1 MEQAMSTMHAADG
14 RSFVPLVADP
24 ARSRTLPGYF
34 YSDAR
39 VLEEEKRRIFYKTWQ
54 LAGHVT
60 EVPSPGDYVTADI
73 AGQSVFV
80 MRGKDGRL
88 AAFFNVC
95 QHRAHELLK
104 GKGHVRS
111 AIVCPYHAWAYELDG
126 SLRTARATAH
136 MPEFDPIDYSLVPVR
151 LEEMLGFLFVN
162 LDSDAPPLASL
173 VPDMIEDMRETMPWL
188 GELVVNKKGER
199 SEEEF
204 GRLAANWKVL
214 AENCLEC
221 YHCGPAHQAFTDLV
235 DIGSY
240 SCRVYGHWIKS
251 HGAVNRLDNVAYKVD
266 ADAPVKINSYWHLWP
281 NTEFGLFP
289 GLRSLFAFS
298 FSPFNAEET
307 RMSGIMLTIPGEP
320 LPKERLAYV
329 RDVLWPED
337 ESICKSVH
345 RGLKSLGYRQGR
357 FVIDPEKPGLSE
369 NAVHGFQRKYAEVMG
384 L

>member
-1 MEQAMSTMHAADG
+1 MTTMRSSDG
-14 RSFVPLVADP
+14 RSFVPLAANP
-24 ARSRTLPGYF
+24 ARSRTLPGYL

-39 VLEEEKRRIFYKTWQ
+39 VLDEEKRRIFYKSWQ

-60 EVPSPGDYVTADI
+60 EMPEPGDYVTVDV
-73 AGQSVFV
+73 AGQSIFV
-80 MRGKDGRL
+80 MRGKEGEL
-88 AAFFNVC
+88 SAFFNVC

-104 GKGHVRS
+104 GKGHVKS

-126 SLRTARATAH
+126 TLRKARATAH
-136 MPEFDPIDYSLVPVR
+136 MPEFDPADYSLVPVR

-162 LDSDAPPLASL
+162 LDPEAKPLATL
-173 VPDMIEDMRETMPWL
+173 VPDMIEDMRQTMPWL
-188 GELVVNKKGER
+188 GELVVNRQGER

-240 SCRVYGHWIKS
+240 SCRVHGNWMKS
-251 HGAVNRLDNVAYKVD
+251 HGEINKLDNRAYRVAD
-266 ADAPVKINSYWHLWP
+266 DAPVMINSYWHLWP
-281 NTEFGLFP
+281 NIEFGIFP
-289 GLRSLFAFS
+289 GQRTLFAFS
-298 FSPFNAEET
+298 FSPHGAEET
-307 RMSGIMLTIPGEP
+307 RMSGIMLTMPGESP
-320 LPKERLAYV
+320 PRERLAYV

-337 ESICKSVH
+337 ESICQSVH

-357 FVIDPEKPGLSE
+357 FVIDPGEPGLSE

>member
-1 MEQAMSTMHAADG
+1 MTTMRSTDG
-14 RSFVPLVADP
+14 RSFVPLLADP
-24 ARSRTLPGYF
+24 ARSRTLPGYL
-34 YSDAR
+34 YSDPR
-39 VLEEEKRRIFYKTWQ
+39 IVEEERRRIFYKSWQ
-54 LAGHVT
+54 FVGHVT
-60 EVPSPGDYVTADI
+60 EVKAAGDYVTADI

-80 MRGKDGRL
+80 IRGKDGAL

-95 QHRAHELLK
+95 QHRAHELLA
-104 GKGHVRS
+104 GKGNVKS

-126 SLRTARATAH
+126 TLRKARATTR
-136 MPEFDPIDYSLVPVR
+136 MPDFDPKAYSLVPVR

-162 LDSDAPPLASL
+162 LDPEAAPLAGL
-173 VPDMIEDMRETMPWL
+173 VPDMIEDMRATMPWI
-188 GELVVNKKGER
+188 GDLVINREDER
-199 SEEEF
+199 PGEEF
-204 GRLAANWKVL
+204 WGLAANWKVL

-240 SCRVYGHWIKS
+240 SCRVYTNWIKS
-251 HGAVNRLDNVAYKVD
+251 HGEIKNLDNVAYKVD
-266 ADAPVKINSYWHLWP
+266 ADALVKVNSYWHLWP
-281 NTEFGLFP
+281 NIEFGLFP
-289 GLRSLFAFS
+289 GTRTLSCFS

-307 RMSGIMLTIPGEP
+307 RMVGVMLTMPGESV
-320 LPKERLAYV
+320 PKERLAYV

-337 ESICKSVH
+337 EGICKSVH

-357 FVIDPEKPGLSE
+357 FVMDPDEPGLSE